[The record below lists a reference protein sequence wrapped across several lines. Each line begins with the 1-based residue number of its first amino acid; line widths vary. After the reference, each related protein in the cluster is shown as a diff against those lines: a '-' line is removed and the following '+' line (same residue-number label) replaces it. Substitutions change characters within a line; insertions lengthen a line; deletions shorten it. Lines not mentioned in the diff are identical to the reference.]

1 MGNSLL
7 KSGYFPPWQGW
18 AVPPLPA
25 ASVRSVRRPQRSPT
39 SLAKQGRSQ
48 EGASYLGSPRIL
60 RCLLG
65 FYKDLGLACLD
76 LGLVCSG
83 WIWLWLGFGWIW
95 LDSGLVRF
103 GFGLIWVWNSGLSL
117 AFPRI
122 CLPLLASHGLS

>member
-1 MGNSLL
+1 M
-7 KSGYFPPWQGW
+7 
-18 AVPPLPA
+18 
-25 ASVRSVRRPQRSPT
+25 RRPQRSPT

-60 RCLLG
+60 QCLLG

-76 LGLVCSG
+76 LGLV
-83 WIWLWLGFGWIW
+83 WFGWIW
-95 LDSGLVRF
+95 LGLALA
-103 GFGLIWVWNSGLSL
+103 GFGLILVWFDLDLAWIWAWNSALSL